1 MKLAVAGL
9 VLLLALGPTFV
20 LIGLSIGDPGY
31 REILGRERQ
40 IELLWRSVWIS
51 GLATLLASVWGVVVA
66 RGIRAARGALSV
78 TLETLALL
86 PLLLPSVV
94 TVMGWVYFTGPNG
107 PLAAILG
114 KPLDLFRP
122 IWAAVTM
129 SMCYFPCVTI
139 LMLQAYRTVDPAW
152 TTVARMHAGW
162 WRTLWFVSTPVYSP
176 YLATAALLVFLL
188 SFGDYGIPWALSVNV
203 YPVEIFAQLSARYD
217 IGRAVAY
224 STPPVA
230 VAILLVTA
238 RHLLFPRVAESI
250 GHRTRNFERPP
261 GRAWLVGA
269 VLVLIAADV
278 LPFAMLIRTTGN
290 VATMAEAWTIAGDN
304 ALHSLTASLHA
315 TWMLLLGGGAL
326 ALALRGLKVRWHA
339 PGSAAML
346 LPLVIPGV
354 AVGLGLVILYNRGW
368 IPQRIFY
375 GEGILAIGIFCRLI
389 SFPALVLTAA
399 YSAIRPR
406 MIQAARLGKVSAIR
420 SFWGITFPLAL
431 PGELAAALL
440 AFLFAMG
447 ELGASAMVNPPG
459 KMTLAMRISSLLHF
473 GEDRIVAAL
482 CLTLS
487 GLILVVFLLGLL
499 LLNRKLELNLD
510 AHRA

>member
-1 MKLAVAGL
+1 VKAAVAGV
-9 VLLLALGPTFV
+9 VLLFALSPTLL
-20 LIGLSIGDPGY
+20 LIVLSIGDPGY
-31 REILGRERQ
+31 REVLAKERQ

-51 GLATLLASVWGVVVA
+51 GLATILALVWGAIVA
-66 RGIRAARGALSV
+66 RGIRSVRGAAAAA
-78 TLETLALL
+78 LETLALL

-94 TVMGWVYFTGPNG
+94 VVMGWVFFTGPNG
-107 PLAAILG
+107 PLAAVFG
-114 KPLDLFRP
+114 GPLDLFRP
-122 IWAAVTM
+122 AWASVTM

-139 LMLQAYRTVDPAW
+139 LMLQAHRSVDPSW

-162 WRTLWFVSTPVYSP
+162 WRTTWFVARPLYSP

-217 IGRAVAY
+217 IGRAIAY

-230 VAILLVTA
+230 IAILLVVA
-238 RHLLFPRVAESI
+238 RHLLFPRVPESV
-250 GHRTRNFERPP
+250 GHRSKSLERPA
-261 GRAWLVGA
+261 GRGWLIGA
-269 VLVLIAADV
+269 IAILTVANV
-278 LPFAMLIRTTGN
+278 MPLAMLIRTTGT
-290 VATMAEAWTIAGDN
+290 VATLSEALTIAGDN
-304 ALHSLTASLHA
+304 ALHSLTVSLHA
-315 TWMLLLGGGAL
+315 TWMLLLGGATIAL
-326 ALALRGLKVRWHA
+326 AIRGLHRRWH
-339 PGSAAML
+339 SAASIAVM

-354 AVGLGLVILYNRGW
+354 AVGLGLVILYNKGW
-368 IPQRIFY
+368 IPKSLFY

-389 SFPALVLTAA
+389 SFPTLVLAAA
-399 YSAIRPR
+399 YSAVRPR
-406 MIQAARLGKVSAIR
+406 MVQAARLAGVPAIR
-420 SFWGITFPLAL
+420 SFWGVTFPLAL

-459 KMTLAMRISSLLHF
+459 MMTLSMRISSLLHF

-487 GLILVVFLLGLL
+487 GLILIVFLFGLI
-499 LLNRKLELNLD
+499 LLNRKVELNLD